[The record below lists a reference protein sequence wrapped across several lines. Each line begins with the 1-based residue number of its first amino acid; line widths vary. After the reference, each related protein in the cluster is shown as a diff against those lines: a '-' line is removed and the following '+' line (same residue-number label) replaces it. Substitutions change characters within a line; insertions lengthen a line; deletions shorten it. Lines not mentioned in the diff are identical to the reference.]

1 MARSRYAPQAPCD
14 YFRRMI
20 RQVVAIGYGGP
31 ENLEVREHDPGD
43 PGQGQV
49 LVDVRASGV
58 NAWDVKSYSGTVGND
73 PDKLPILLGGEC
85 AGVVLAGDLPAG
97 SEVIVHPVSGAYADR
112 VVVKVSSCLPKPA
125 GLPWEAAAGL
135 MLTGTAAAHLVAAT
149 GVADGET
156 VLLNGAAGG
165 VGLYAAQLA
174 RHRGA
179 RVLGTALPAD
189 HDVLRELGVE
199 PFDFRE
205 DVEGWVREQC
215 PDGVDAVLDAVGAP
229 PVLDLSLAVAKDA
242 DRVATLIPSPAAA
255 ERGITQLG
263 FGDGADPGTELR
275 AAARFDLVQ
284 GIEEGWLRVV
294 VAETHRLE
302 RAADAHR
309 GMVSSDHGAGKI
321 VLVP

>member
-1 MARSRYAPQAPCD
+1 
-14 YFRRMI
+14 MI
-20 RQVVAIGYGGP
+20 RQVVAAGYGGP
-31 ENLEVREHDPGD
+31 EQLVIREHDPGE
-43 PGQGQV
+43 PGEGQV
-49 LVDVRASGV
+49 LVDVRAIGV
-58 NAWDVKSYSGTVGND
+58 NAWDVKSYSAGVSGGTVGDD
-73 PDKLPILLGGEC
+73 PAKLPILLGGEC
-85 AGVVLAGDLPAG
+85 AGVVLSGADQGR
-97 SEVIVHPVSGAYADR
+97 EVIVHPVSGAYADR
-112 VVVKVSSCLPKPA
+112 VVARSSSCVPKPP
-125 GLPWEAAAGL
+125 GMSWEEAAGL

-189 HDVLRELGVE
+189 HDVLRGMGVE

-205 DVEGWVREQC
+205 DVAGWVRAQV

-229 PVLDLSLAVAKDA
+229 PVLDLSLSVARDRG
-242 DRVATLIPSPAAA
+242 RVATLIPSPAAA
-255 ERGITQLG
+255 ELGIVQLG
-263 FGDGADPGTELR
+263 FGEGADPGTELR
-275 AAARFDLVQ
+275 AAARLDLVR
-284 GIEEGWLRVV
+284 GVEEGWLRVV
-294 VAETHRLE
+294 VAETYPLE

-309 GMVSSDHGAGKI
+309 AMVTPDHGAGKI

>member
-1 MARSRYAPQAPCD
+1 
-14 YFRRMI
+14 
-20 RQVVAIGYGGP
+20 VVAVGYGGP
-31 ENLEVREHDPGD
+31 EQLEVRDHDPGQ
-43 PGQGQV
+43 PGEGQV
-49 LVDVRASGV
+49 LVEVRAIGV

-85 AGVVLAGDLPAG
+85 AGVVLAGALPAG
-97 SEVIVHPVSGAYADR
+97 DEVIVHPVSAAYADR
-112 VVVKVSSCLPKPA
+112 VVAKVTGCVPKPA
-125 GLPWEAAAGL
+125 GLPWEEAAGL
-135 MLTGTAAAHLVAAT
+135 MLTGTAAAHLVAAA

-179 RVLGTALPAD
+179 RVLGTAMPGD
-189 HDVLRELGVE
+189 HDVLRAMGVE

-205 DVEGWVREQC
+205 DVRGWVGELA

-229 PVLDLSLAVAKDA
+229 PVLDLSLAVAKDKG
-242 DRVATLIPSPAAA
+242 RVATLIPSPAAA

-263 FGDGADPGTELR
+263 FGEGADPGTELR
-275 AAARFDLVQ
+275 AAARFDLVA
-284 GIEEGWLRVV
+284 GIEEGWLKVV
-294 VAETHRLE
+294 VAETYPLE

-309 GMVSSDHGAGKI
+309 AMVAPDHGAGKI
-321 VLVP
+321 VLVPSVLSAGSAH

>member
-1 MARSRYAPQAPCD
+1 VSL
-14 YFRRMI
+14 

-31 ENLEVREHDPGD
+31 EQLAVREHDPGE
-43 PGQGQV
+43 PGEGQV
-49 LVDVRASGV
+49 LVDVRAVGV
-58 NAWDVKSYSGTVGND
+58 NAWDLKSYSGSVGDD
-73 PDKLPILLGGEC
+73 PARLPILIGGEC
-85 AGVVLAGDLPAG
+85 AGVVIGGALPPGA
-97 SEVIVHPVSGAYADR
+97 EVIVHPVSGAYADR
-112 VVVKVSSCLPKPA
+112 VVAKASSCLPKPA
-125 GLPWEAAAGL
+125 GLSWEEAAGL

-149 GVADGET
+149 GVAEGEV

-179 RVLGTALPAD
+179 RVLGTALPTD

-205 DVEGWVREQC
+205 DVQSWVSQQA

-229 PVLDLSLAVAKDA
+229 PVLDLSLAVARHQ

-255 ERGITQLG
+255 ERGIAQLG
-263 FGDGADPGTELR
+263 FGEGADPGTELR
-275 AAARFDLVQ
+275 AEARFELVR
-284 GIEEGWLRVV
+284 GVEEGWLRVV
-294 VAETHRLE
+294 VAETFPLAE
-302 RAADAHR
+302 AGAAHR
-309 GMVSSDHGAGKI
+309 AMASAHGAGKI